1 MPDEREETLEA
12 DYQANREVSEY
23 ETLSL
28 TGKMSNFEIVLGENE
43 KLLAQLEDIKIRRRN
58 LGLLVKQH
66 DQEQQTLE
74 QMVRFKLS
82 RSDLRFIIFFQIR
95 EFKNE
100 LSFPIRGLRVTSHSM
115 GNSFHIFKHL
125 PIFFNSKCLGNI
137 YHS

>member
-1 MPDEREETLEA
+1 
-12 DYQANREVSEY
+12 
-23 ETLSL
+23 
-28 TGKMSNFEIVLGENE
+28 MSNFEIVLGENE

-82 RSDLRFIIFFQIR
+82 RSDLRFIIFFQRR

-100 LSFPIRGLRVTSHSM
+100 LSFPIRS
-115 GNSFHIFKHL
+115 
-125 PIFFNSKCLGNI
+125 
-137 YHS
+137 

>member
-82 RSDLRFIIFFQIR
+82 RSDLRFIIFFQRR

-100 LSFPIRGLRVTSHSM
+100 LSFPIRS
-115 GNSFHIFKHL
+115 
-125 PIFFNSKCLGNI
+125 
-137 YHS
+137 

>member
-1 MPDEREETLEA
+1 MPDEREETLES

-82 RSDLRFIIFFQIR
+82 RSDLRFIIFFQRR

-100 LSFPIRGLRVTSHSM
+100 LSFPIRS
-115 GNSFHIFKHL
+115 
-125 PIFFNSKCLGNI
+125 
-137 YHS
+137 